1 MKMKKDII
9 EQAYKL
15 YLEGLSYAE
24 IGRRINYTADTV
36 SKILRTTYNI
46 AKATNKFTVEQFTT
60 LWEQGKTDEE
70 IAQALHSTAGNI
82 KTWRCKHG
90 FKRWEAI
97 SEQVKT
103 LTEEQQQMVLGSL
116 LGDLSIRK
124 QNTNKDARVNI
135 VQCEHQKELFM
146 KKVEILGP
154 LMGK

>member
-36 SKILRTTYNI
+36 SKVLRTTYDI

-70 IAQALHSTAGNI
+70 IAQALHSTTGSI
-82 KTWRCKHG
+82 K
-90 FKRWEAI
+90 A
-97 SEQVKT
+97 
-103 LTEEQQQMVLGSL
+103 
-116 LGDLSIRK
+116 
-124 QNTNKDARVNI
+124 
-135 VQCEHQKELFM
+135 
-146 KKVEILGP
+146 
-154 LMGK
+154 